1 MKMIHTVKTVLL
13 RLLPKSI
20 IHLYSTLK
28 LLLRGDY
35 LKLRRQ
41 VANLNLNLEMANRR
55 ILPPYHQVAG
65 NYLFHNRIN
74 QHEAKIYSQNGEDGI
89 LLYLISKIGLTNGRF
104 VEFGVGNGRECN
116 TANLSLNFGWHG
128 LLIEIDGQ
136 QAQAAQQYYQQQL
149 GIQQDRV
156 QIINAAITVENIN
169 SLLTENNV
177 QGEIDLLSIDMDGID
192 YWVWQAISV
201 IQPRLVVIEYNA
213 SFGNQPAISIKYDA
227 NFNTHAKHPSGFYHG
242 ASLVA
247 LTKLGKQKGYKLVGC
262 DSSGSNAFFVHQD
275 AAQAFITAVTPQE
288 AYFPHSHR
296 TKSLNSQQQFQIIS
310 HLPFDEI

>member
-1 MKMIHTVKTVLL
+1 MKQTVKTTLL
-13 RLLPKSI
+13 RLLPTSM
-20 IHLYSTLK
+20 IHLFSTLK

-41 VANLNLNLEMANRR
+41 VANINRNLERVNRR
-55 ILPPYHQVAG
+55 VLPPYHQVAG
-65 NYLFHNRIN
+65 NYLYQNRIN

-128 LLIEIDGQ
+128 LLMEIDRQ
-136 QAQAAQQYYQQQL
+136 QVQAAQQYYQQQL
-149 GIQQDRV
+149 GMQQERV
-156 QIINAAITVENIN
+156 QIINGAVTAENIN
-169 SLLTENNV
+169 SLLTQNGIE
-177 QGEIDLLSIDMDGID
+177 GEIDLLSIDMDGID

-213 SFGNQPAISIKYDA
+213 SFGNQRAISVKYDA

-242 ASLVA
+242 ASLAA
-247 LTKLGKQKGYKLVGC
+247 LTQLGKQKDYKLAGC
-262 DSSGSNAFFVHQD
+262 DSSGSNAFFVHQN
-275 AAQAFITAVTPQE
+275 AAQDFITAVTPQE

-296 TKSLNSQQQFQIIS
+296 TKSRSSEQQFQIIS
-310 HLPFDEI
+310 HLPFEEL